1 MTASAPIERLFR
13 ELPEKPAADPAFE
26 ESIKHQYGFGGIGWE
41 TLLKSSRILIISEA
55 GTGKSYECRRTQEA
69 LWRRGEAA
77 YVLDLAD
84 LATTDLRVL
93 LSPNPE
99 RFDDW
104 ASQAASVATFFL
116 DSYDEL
122 KMTRGKFEQA
132 LNRMASALSGNLHR
146 ARVVTTTA
154 QSSAELLRLLGA
166 TVPAIDGPSADDRQF
181 D

>member
-1 MTASAPIERLFR
+1 MGAYNLGLFPSCRTA
-13 ELPEKPAADPAFE
+13 PAGKKAQP
-26 ESIKHQYGFGGIGWE
+26 SIKDQADLQPCSALE
-41 TLLKSSRILIISEA
+41 TAHS
-55 GTGKSYECRRTQEA
+55 
-69 LWRRGEAA
+69 WRRGEAA